1 MSMSNREKSNK
12 YQVRFT
18 GELLPGFAKE
28 QVILAIAKAYN
39 VAPEEISKWF
49 VPGGV
54 ILREE
59 ASAEEVAQLEGFFKT
74 QGLRLEIVNLSIDA
88 NADNIERPKLDESAV
103 HEGRS
108 NSDGAQANE
117 ASLNDDSTRQG
128 SHSSQ
133 ADQSASEERSPS
145 VQDAKVADSWSDQAR
160 DDLSRQG
167 ENGGE
172 NRDSQQREIPQL
184 NLNDLSKENI
194 EKMFAQVKAMLI
206 PPSLAGFVPAKLG
219 RRALAFILDYLIISF
234 LSFVV
239 IYLLGMLNLINIAPF
254 QEYFTLAKGHLSVED
269 LMANP
274 DLQPVMQEMMSVLS
288 IWVSL
293 TFVLYFI
300 LLEKLYGAS
309 LGKRLFNIRIYSL
322 KTGGLMSWN
331 SAIFRT
337 MLFYIGIN
345 FLTAIPIIGGIL
357 FLLTLLWATRDPLFR
372 RTLYDLFAGTIVGSL
387 PNRKGQ

>member
-1 MSMSNREKSNK
+1 MSNREKSRK

-54 ILREE
+54 TLREE
-59 ASAEEVAQLEGFFKT
+59 ASAEEVAQLEGFFQA
-74 QGLRLEIVNLSIDA
+74 QGLRLEIVDLSIGDRA
-88 NADNIERPKLDESAV
+88 TDVERPKLDESAV
-103 HEGRS
+103 HEAS
-108 NSDGAQANE
+108 VNDHSTAADSDTPH
-117 ASLNDDSTRQG
+117 TRQTD
-128 SHSSQ
+128 HV
-133 ADQSASEERSPS
+133 SEERSS
-145 VQDAKVADSWSDQAR
+145 SQEMEVADSSSHQAAQGSQ
-160 DDLSRQG
+160 DDLRRQEESG
-167 ENGGE
+167 EEHRN
-172 NRDSQQREIPQL
+172 SQQQGIPQL

-206 PPSLAGFVPAKLG
+206 PPSLAGFMPARLG
-219 RRALAFILDYLIISF
+219 RRTLAFILDYLIISF

-239 IYLLGMLNLINIAPF
+239 IYLLGMLNLIDITPF
-254 QEYFTLAKGHLSVED
+254 QEYFNLAKGHLSVED

-274 DLQPVMQEMMSVLS
+274 ELQPVIQEMMSTLS
-288 IWVSL
+288 IWVGL

-309 LGKRLFNIRIYSL
+309 LGKRLFNMRVYSL
-322 KTGGLMSWN
+322 RTGGLMSWN
-331 SAIFRT
+331 IAIFRT

-387 PNRKGQ
+387 PQEERR

>member
-1 MSMSNREKSNK
+1 MSNREKSRK

-54 ILREE
+54 TLREE
-59 ASAEEVAQLEGFFKT
+59 ASADEVAQLEGFFQA
-74 QGLRLEIVNLSIDA
+74 QGLRLEIVDLSIGDRA
-88 NADNIERPKLDESAV
+88 TDVERPKLDESAV
-103 HEGRS
+103 HEAS
-108 NSDGAQANE
+108 VNDHSTAADSD
-117 ASLNDDSTRQG
+117 TPHIRQTD
-128 SHSSQ
+128 HV
-133 ADQSASEERSPS
+133 SEERSS
-145 VQDAKVADSWSDQAR
+145 SQEMEVADSSSHQAAQGNQ
-160 DDLSRQG
+160 DDLRRQEESG
-167 ENGGE
+167 EEHRN
-172 NRDSQQREIPQL
+172 SQQQGIPQL

-206 PPSLAGFVPAKLG
+206 PPSLAGFMPARLG
-219 RRALAFILDYLIISF
+219 RRTLAFILDYLIISF

-239 IYLLGMLNLINIAPF
+239 IYLLGMLNLIDIAPF
-254 QEYFTLAKGHLSVED
+254 QEYFNLAKGHLSVED

-274 DLQPVMQEMMSVLS
+274 ELQPVLEEMMSTLS
-288 IWVSL
+288 IWVGL

-309 LGKRLFNIRIYSL
+309 LGKRLFNMRVYSL
-322 KTGGLMSWN
+322 RTGGLMSWN
-331 SAIFRT
+331 IAIFRT

-387 PNRKGQ
+387 PQEERR

>member
-1 MSMSNREKSNK
+1 MSNREKSRK

-54 ILREE
+54 TLREE
-59 ASAEEVAQLEGFFKT
+59 ASADEVAQLEGFFQA
-74 QGLRLEIVNLSIDA
+74 QGLRLEIVDLSIGDRA
-88 NADNIERPKLDESAV
+88 IDVERPKLDESAV
-103 HEGRS
+103 HEAS
-108 NSDGAQANE
+108 VNDHSTAADSDTPH
-117 ASLNDDSTRQG
+117 TRQTDHVSEEG
-128 SHSSQ
+128 SSSQ
-133 ADQSASEERSPS
+133 EME
-145 VQDAKVADSWSDQAR
+145 VADSSRHQETQGNQ
-160 DDLSRQG
+160 DDLRRQEESG
-167 ENGGE
+167 EEHRN
-172 NRDSQQREIPQL
+172 SQQQEIPQL

-206 PPSLAGFVPAKLG
+206 PPSLAGFMPARLG
-219 RRALAFILDYLIISF
+219 RRTLAFILDYLIISF

-239 IYLLGMLNLINIAPF
+239 IYLLGMLNLIDTAPF

-274 DLQPVMQEMMSVLS
+274 ELQPVLEEMMSVLS

-309 LGKRLFNIRIYSL
+309 LGKRLFNMRVYSL
-322 KTGGLMSWN
+322 RTGGLMSWN
-331 SAIFRT
+331 IAIFRT

-387 PNRKGQ
+387 PQEERR

>member
-1 MSMSNREKSNK
+1 MSKREKSRK

-49 VPGGV
+49 IPGGV
-54 ILREE
+54 TLREE
-59 ASAEEVAQLEGFFKT
+59 ASAEEVAQLEGFFQT
-74 QGLRLEIVNLSIDA
+74 QGLRLEIVDLSAGDH
-88 NADNIERPKLDESAV
+88 NADVERPKLDESAV
-103 HEGRS
+103 HKS
-108 NSDGAQANE
+108 SV
-117 ASLNDDSTRQG
+117 NDHSTIEDLDTR
-128 SHSSQ
+128 Q
-133 ADQSASEERSPS
+133 ADQTLEEKAPS
-145 VQDAKVADSWSDQAR
+145 VQDTQVRASQRDEENQETQDQHQEQHHYQ
-160 DDLSRQG
+160 D
-167 ENGGE
+167 ENGSG
-172 NRDSQQREIPQL
+172 NRNSQQQEIPQL

-206 PPSLAGFVPAKLG
+206 PPSLAGFMPARLG
-219 RRALAFILDYLIISF
+219 RRTLAFILDYLIISF

-239 IYLLGMLNLINIAPF
+239 IYLLGMLNLIDTAPF

-274 DLQPVMQEMMSVLS
+274 ELQPVLEEMMSVLS

-309 LGKRLFNIRIYSL
+309 LGKRLFNMRVYSL
-322 KTGGLMSWN
+322 RTGGLMSWN
-331 SAIFRT
+331 IAIFRT

-387 PNRKGQ
+387 PQEERR

>member
-1 MSMSNREKSNK
+1 MSNREKSRK

-54 ILREE
+54 TLREE
-59 ASAEEVAQLEGFFKT
+59 ASADEVAQLEGFFQA
-74 QGLRLEIVNLSIDA
+74 QGLRLEIVDLSIGDRA
-88 NADNIERPKLDESAV
+88 TDVERPKLDESAV
-103 HEGRS
+103 HEAS
-108 NSDGAQANE
+108 VDDHSAADSDTPH
-117 ASLNDDSTRQG
+117 TRQTD
-128 SHSSQ
+128 HV
-133 ADQSASEERSPS
+133 SEERSS
-145 VQDAKVADSWSDQAR
+145 SQEMEVADSSSHQEA
-160 DDLSRQG
+160 
-167 ENGGE
+167 
-172 NRDSQQREIPQL
+172 QL

-206 PPSLAGFVPAKLG
+206 PPSLAGFMPARLG
-219 RRALAFILDYLIISF
+219 RRTLAFILDYLIISF

-239 IYLLGMLNLINIAPF
+239 IYLLGMLNLIDITPF
-254 QEYFTLAKGHLSVED
+254 QEYFNLAKGHLSVED

-274 DLQPVMQEMMSVLS
+274 ELQPVIQEMMSTLS
-288 IWVSL
+288 IWVGL

-309 LGKRLFNIRIYSL
+309 LGKRLFNMRVYSL
-322 KTGGLMSWN
+322 RTGGLMSWN
-331 SAIFRT
+331 IAIFRT

-387 PNRKGQ
+387 PQEERR

>member
-1 MSMSNREKSNK
+1 MSNREKSRK

-49 VPGGV
+49 IPGGV
-54 ILREE
+54 TLREE
-59 ASAEEVAQLEGFFKT
+59 ASAEEVAQLEGFFQA
-74 QGLRLEIVNLSIDA
+74 QGLRLEIVDLSIGDHA
-88 NADNIERPKLDESAV
+88 TDVERPKLDESAV
-103 HEGRS
+103 HEAS
-108 NSDGAQANE
+108 VNDHSTATDSDTPH
-117 ASLNDDSTRQG
+117 TRQTD
-128 SHSSQ
+128 H
-133 ADQSASEERSPS
+133 ASEERSS
-145 VQDAKVADSWSDQAR
+145 SQEMGVADLSSHQEAEGNQ
-160 DDLSRQG
+160 DDLRRQEESG
-167 ENGGE
+167 EE
-172 NRDSQQREIPQL
+172 NRNSQQQEIPQL

-206 PPSLAGFVPAKLG
+206 PPSLAGFMPARLG
-219 RRALAFILDYLIISF
+219 RRTLAFILDYLIISF

-239 IYLLGMLNLINIAPF
+239 IYLLGMLNLIDTAPF

-274 DLQPVMQEMMSVLS
+274 ELQPVLEEMMSVLS

-309 LGKRLFNIRIYSL
+309 LGKRLFNMRVYSL
-322 KTGGLMSWN
+322 RTGGLMSWN
-331 SAIFRT
+331 IAIFRT

-387 PNRKGQ
+387 PQEERR

>member
-1 MSMSNREKSNK
+1 MSNREKSRK

-54 ILREE
+54 TLREE
-59 ASAEEVAQLEGFFKT
+59 ASADEVAQLEGFFQA
-74 QGLRLEIVNLSIDA
+74 QGLRLEIVDLSIGDRA
-88 NADNIERPKLDESAV
+88 TDVERPKLDESAV
-103 HEGRS
+103 HEAS
-108 NSDGAQANE
+108 VNDHSTAADSDTPH
-117 ASLNDDSTRQG
+117 TRQTD
-128 SHSSQ
+128 HV
-133 ADQSASEERSPS
+133 SEERSS
-145 VQDAKVADSWSDQAR
+145 SQEMEVADSSSHQAAQGNQ
-160 DDLSRQG
+160 DDLRRQEESG
-167 ENGGE
+167 EEHRN
-172 NRDSQQREIPQL
+172 SQQQGIPQL

-206 PPSLAGFVPAKLG
+206 PPSLAGFMPARLG
-219 RRALAFILDYLIISF
+219 RRTLAFILDYLIISF

-239 IYLLGMLNLINIAPF
+239 IYLLGMLNLIDITPF
-254 QEYFTLAKGHLSVED
+254 QEYFNLAKGHLSVED

-274 DLQPVMQEMMSVLS
+274 ELQPVIQEMMSTLS
-288 IWVSL
+288 IWVGL

-309 LGKRLFNIRIYSL
+309 LGKRLFNMRVYSL
-322 KTGGLMSWN
+322 RTGGLMSWN
-331 SAIFRT
+331 IAIFRT

-387 PNRKGQ
+387 PQEERR

>member
-1 MSMSNREKSNK
+1 MSNREKSRK

-54 ILREE
+54 TLREE
-59 ASAEEVAQLEGFFKT
+59 ASADEVAQLEGFFQA
-74 QGLRLEIVNLSIDA
+74 QGLRLEIVDLSIGDRA
-88 NADNIERPKLDESAV
+88 TDVERPKLDESAV
-103 HEGRS
+103 HEAS
-108 NSDGAQANE
+108 VNDHSTAADSDTPH
-117 ASLNDDSTRQG
+117 TRQTD
-128 SHSSQ
+128 HV
-133 ADQSASEERSPS
+133 SEERSS
-145 VQDAKVADSWSDQAR
+145 SQEMEVADSSSHQAAQGNQ
-160 DDLSRQG
+160 DDLRRQEESG
-167 ENGGE
+167 EEHRN
-172 NRDSQQREIPQL
+172 SQQQGIPQL

-206 PPSLAGFVPAKLG
+206 PPSLAGFMPARLG
-219 RRALAFILDYLIISF
+219 RRTLAFILDYLIISF

-239 IYLLGMLNLINIAPF
+239 IYLLGMLNLIDIAPF
-254 QEYFTLAKGHLSVED
+254 QEYFNLAKGHLSVED

-274 DLQPVMQEMMSVLS
+274 ELQPVLEEMMSTLS
-288 IWVSL
+288 IWVGL

-309 LGKRLFNIRIYSL
+309 LGKRLFNMRVYSL
-322 KTGGLMSWN
+322 RTGGLMSWN
-331 SAIFRT
+331 IAIFRT

-387 PNRKGQ
+387 PQEERR

>member
-1 MSMSNREKSNK
+1 MSNREKSRK

-54 ILREE
+54 TLREE
-59 ASAEEVAQLEGFFKT
+59 ASADEVAQLEGFFQA
-74 QGLRLEIVNLSIDA
+74 QGLRLEIVDLSIGDRA
-88 NADNIERPKLDESAV
+88 TDVERPKLDESAM
-103 HEGRS
+103 H
-108 NSDGAQANE
+108 E
-117 ASLNDDSTRQG
+117 ASVN
-128 SHSSQ
+128 
-133 ADQSASEERSPS
+133 DQSTAADSDTPHIRQTDHVSEERSS
-145 VQDAKVADSWSDQAR
+145 SQEMEVADSSSHQAAQGNQ
-160 DDLSRQG
+160 DDLRRQEESG
-167 ENGGE
+167 EEHRN
-172 NRDSQQREIPQL
+172 SQQQGIPQL

-206 PPSLAGFVPAKLG
+206 PPSLAGFMPARLG
-219 RRALAFILDYLIISF
+219 RRTLAFILDYLIISF

-239 IYLLGMLNLINIAPF
+239 IYLLGMLNLIDIAPF
-254 QEYFTLAKGHLSVED
+254 QEYFNLAKGHLSVED

-274 DLQPVMQEMMSVLS
+274 ELQPVLEEMMSTLS
-288 IWVSL
+288 IWVGL

-309 LGKRLFNIRIYSL
+309 LGKRLFNMRVYSL
-322 KTGGLMSWN
+322 RTGGLMSWN
-331 SAIFRT
+331 IAIFRT

-387 PNRKGQ
+387 PQEERR

>member
-1 MSMSNREKSNK
+1 MSNREKSRK

-54 ILREE
+54 TLREE
-59 ASAEEVAQLEGFFKT
+59 ASADEVAQLEGFFQA
-74 QGLRLEIVNLSIDA
+74 QGLRLEIVDLSIGDRA
-88 NADNIERPKLDESAV
+88 TDVERPKLDESAV
-103 HEGRS
+103 HEAS
-108 NSDGAQANE
+108 VNDHSTAADSD
-117 ASLNDDSTRQG
+117 TPHIRQTD
-128 SHSSQ
+128 HV
-133 ADQSASEERSPS
+133 SEERSS
-145 VQDAKVADSWSDQAR
+145 SQEMEVADSSRHQEAQGNQ
-160 DDLSRQG
+160 DDLRRQEESG
-167 ENGGE
+167 EAHRN
-172 NRDSQQREIPQL
+172 SQQQGIPQL

-206 PPSLAGFVPAKLG
+206 PPSLAGFMPARLG
-219 RRALAFILDYLIISF
+219 RRTLAFILDYLIISF

-239 IYLLGMLNLINIAPF
+239 IYLLGMLNLIDIAPF
-254 QEYFTLAKGHLSVED
+254 QEYFNLAKGHLSVED

-274 DLQPVMQEMMSVLS
+274 ELQPVLEEMMSTLS
-288 IWVSL
+288 IWVGL

-309 LGKRLFNIRIYSL
+309 LGKRLFNMRVYSL
-322 KTGGLMSWN
+322 RTGGLMSWN
-331 SAIFRT
+331 IAIFRT

-387 PNRKGQ
+387 PQEERR

>member
-1 MSMSNREKSNK
+1 MSNREKSRK

-54 ILREE
+54 TLREE
-59 ASAEEVAQLEGFFKT
+59 ASADEVAQLEGFFQA
-74 QGLRLEIVNLSIDA
+74 QGLRLEIVDLSIGDRA
-88 NADNIERPKLDESAV
+88 TDVERPKLDESAV
-103 HEGRS
+103 HE
-108 NSDGAQANE
+108 
-117 ASLNDDSTRQG
+117 ASVNDHSIATDLDTPHTRQTDHVSEEG
-128 SHSSQ
+128 SSSQ
-133 ADQSASEERSPS
+133 EME
-145 VQDAKVADSWSDQAR
+145 VADSSRHQETQGNQ
-160 DDLSRQG
+160 DDLRRQEESG
-167 ENGGE
+167 EEHRN
-172 NRDSQQREIPQL
+172 SQQQGIPQL

-206 PPSLAGFVPAKLG
+206 PPSLAGFMPARLG
-219 RRALAFILDYLIISF
+219 RRTLAFILDYLIISF

-239 IYLLGMLNLINIAPF
+239 IYLLGMLNLIDTAPF

-274 DLQPVMQEMMSVLS
+274 ELQPVLEEMMSVLS

-309 LGKRLFNIRIYSL
+309 LGKRLFNMRVYSL
-322 KTGGLMSWN
+322 RTGGLMSWN
-331 SAIFRT
+331 IAIFRT

-387 PNRKGQ
+387 PQEERR

>member
-1 MSMSNREKSNK
+1 MSNREKSRK

-54 ILREE
+54 TLREE
-59 ASAEEVAQLEGFFKT
+59 ASADEVAQLEGFFQA
-74 QGLRLEIVNLSIDA
+74 QGLRLEIVDLSIGDRA
-88 NADNIERPKLDESAV
+88 TDVERPKLDESAV
-103 HEGRS
+103 HEAS
-108 NSDGAQANE
+108 VNDHSTAADSDTPH
-117 ASLNDDSTRQG
+117 TRQTD
-128 SHSSQ
+128 HV
-133 ADQSASEERSPS
+133 SEERSS
-145 VQDAKVADSWSDQAR
+145 SQEMGVADSSSHQEAQGNQ
-160 DDLSRQG
+160 DDLRRQEESG
-167 ENGGE
+167 EEHRN
-172 NRDSQQREIPQL
+172 SQQQGIPQL

-206 PPSLAGFVPAKLG
+206 PPSLAGFMPARLG
-219 RRALAFILDYLIISF
+219 RRTLAFILDYLIISF

-239 IYLLGMLNLINIAPF
+239 IYLLGMLNLIDTAPF

-274 DLQPVMQEMMSVLS
+274 ELQPVLEEMMSVLS

-309 LGKRLFNIRIYSL
+309 LGKRLFNMRVYSL
-322 KTGGLMSWN
+322 RTGGLMSWN
-331 SAIFRT
+331 IAIFRT

-387 PNRKGQ
+387 PQEERR

>member
-1 MSMSNREKSNK
+1 MSNREKSRK

-54 ILREE
+54 TLREE
-59 ASAEEVAQLEGFFKT
+59 ASADEVAQLEGFFQA
-74 QGLRLEIVNLSIDA
+74 QGLRLEIVDLSIGDRA
-88 NADNIERPKLDESAV
+88 TDVERPKLDESAV
-103 HEGRS
+103 HEAS
-108 NSDGAQANE
+108 VDDHSAADSD
-117 ASLNDDSTRQG
+117 TPHIRQTD
-128 SHSSQ
+128 HV
-133 ADQSASEERSPS
+133 SEERSS
-145 VQDAKVADSWSDQAR
+145 SQEMGVADSSRHQAAQGNQ
-160 DDLSRQG
+160 DDLRRQEESG
-167 ENGGE
+167 EEHRN
-172 NRDSQQREIPQL
+172 SQQQGIPQL

-206 PPSLAGFVPAKLG
+206 PPSLAGFMPARLG
-219 RRALAFILDYLIISF
+219 RRTLAFILDYLIISF

-239 IYLLGMLNLINIAPF
+239 IYLLGMLNLIDITPF
-254 QEYFTLAKGHLSVED
+254 QEYFNLAKGHLSVED

-274 DLQPVMQEMMSVLS
+274 ELQPVIQEMMSTLS
-288 IWVSL
+288 IWVGL

-309 LGKRLFNIRIYSL
+309 LGKRLFNMRVYSL
-322 KTGGLMSWN
+322 RTGGLMSWN
-331 SAIFRT
+331 IAIFRT

-387 PNRKGQ
+387 PQEERR

>member
-1 MSMSNREKSNK
+1 MSNREKSRK

-54 ILREE
+54 TLREE
-59 ASAEEVAQLEGFFKT
+59 ASADEVAQLEGFFQA
-74 QGLRLEIVNLSIDA
+74 QGLRLEIVDLSIGDRA
-88 NADNIERPKLDESAV
+88 IDVERPKLDESAV
-103 HEGRS
+103 HE
-108 NSDGAQANE
+108 
-117 ASLNDDSTRQG
+117 ASVNDHSIATDLDTPHTRQTDHVSEEG
-128 SHSSQ
+128 SSSQ
-133 ADQSASEERSPS
+133 EME
-145 VQDAKVADSWSDQAR
+145 VADSSRHQEAQGNQ
-160 DDLSRQG
+160 DDLRRQEESG
-167 ENGGE
+167 EEHRN
-172 NRDSQQREIPQL
+172 SQQQEIPQL

-206 PPSLAGFVPAKLG
+206 PPSLAGFMPARLG
-219 RRALAFILDYLIISF
+219 RRTLAFILDYLIISF

-239 IYLLGMLNLINIAPF
+239 IYLLGMLNLIDTAPF

-274 DLQPVMQEMMSVLS
+274 ELQPVLEEMMSVLS

-309 LGKRLFNIRIYSL
+309 LGKRLFNMRVYSL
-322 KTGGLMSWN
+322 RTGGLMSWN
-331 SAIFRT
+331 IAIFRT

-387 PNRKGQ
+387 PQEERR

>member
-1 MSMSNREKSNK
+1 MSNREKSRK

-54 ILREE
+54 TLREE
-59 ASAEEVAQLEGFFKT
+59 ASADEVAQLEGFFQA
-74 QGLRLEIVNLSIDA
+74 QGLRLEIVDLSIGDRA
-88 NADNIERPKLDESAV
+88 TDVERPKLDESAV
-103 HEGRS
+103 HEAS
-108 NSDGAQANE
+108 VNDHSTAADSDTPH
-117 ASLNDDSTRQG
+117 TRQTD
-128 SHSSQ
+128 HV
-133 ADQSASEERSPS
+133 SEERSS
-145 VQDAKVADSWSDQAR
+145 SQEMGVADSSSHQEAQGNQ
-160 DDLSRQG
+160 DDLRRQEESG
-167 ENGGE
+167 EEHRN
-172 NRDSQQREIPQL
+172 SQQQGIPQL

-206 PPSLAGFVPAKLG
+206 PPSLAGFMPARLG
-219 RRALAFILDYLIISF
+219 RRTLAFILDYLIISF

-239 IYLLGMLNLINIAPF
+239 IYLLGMLNLIDITPF
-254 QEYFTLAKGHLSVED
+254 QEYFNLAKGHLSVED

-274 DLQPVMQEMMSVLS
+274 ELQPVIQEMMSTLS
-288 IWVSL
+288 IWVGL

-309 LGKRLFNIRIYSL
+309 LGKRLFNMRVYSL
-322 KTGGLMSWN
+322 RTGGLMSWN
-331 SAIFRT
+331 IAIFRT

-387 PNRKGQ
+387 PQEERR

>member
-1 MSMSNREKSNK
+1 MSNREKSRK

-54 ILREE
+54 TLREE
-59 ASAEEVAQLEGFFKT
+59 ASADEVAQLEGFFQA
-74 QGLRLEIVNLSIDA
+74 QGLRLEIVDLSIGDRA
-88 NADNIERPKLDESAV
+88 TDVERPKLDESAV
-103 HEGRS
+103 HEAS
-108 NSDGAQANE
+108 VNDHSTAADSDTPH
-117 ASLNDDSTRQG
+117 TRQT
-128 SHSSQ
+128 
-133 ADQSASEERSPS
+133 DYVSEERSS
-145 VQDAKVADSWSDQAR
+145 SQEMEVADSSSHQAAQGNQ
-160 DDLSRQG
+160 DDLRRQEESG
-167 ENGGE
+167 EEHRN
-172 NRDSQQREIPQL
+172 SQQQGIPQL

-206 PPSLAGFVPAKLG
+206 PPSLAGFMPARLG
-219 RRALAFILDYLIISF
+219 RRTLAFILDYLIISF

-239 IYLLGMLNLINIAPF
+239 IYLLGMLNLIDIAPF
-254 QEYFTLAKGHLSVED
+254 QEYFNLAKGHLSVED

-274 DLQPVMQEMMSVLS
+274 ELQPVLEEMMSTLS
-288 IWVSL
+288 IWVGL

-309 LGKRLFNIRIYSL
+309 LGKRLFNMRVYSL
-322 KTGGLMSWN
+322 RTGGLMSWN
-331 SAIFRT
+331 IAIFRT

-387 PNRKGQ
+387 PQEERR